1 MARRGATAESATSPL
16 EAALARVGDR
26 WSLLLVDAL
35 LDGPRRFGDLLD
47 AFEGLAPN
55 VLSKRLKTLEAAGLV
70 VALPYSERP
79 VRHEYRLT
87 PAGHELAG
95 ALRLLAQ
102 WGADRAT
109 GGDHTPLHHRACGT
123 AVEAHWYCPTCH
135 VAVEDPETDDLR
147 YA

>member
-1 MARRGATAESATSPL
+1 MATSATMTTVSSPL
-16 EAALARVGDR
+16 EEALARVGDR

-35 LDGPRRFGDLLD
+35 LDGARRFGDLLD
-47 AFEGLAPN
+47 AFVGLAPN
-55 VLSKRLKTLEAAGLV
+55 VLSKRLKSLEAAGLV
-70 VALPYSERP
+70 VAVPYRDRP

-102 WGADRAT
+102 WGAERSEA
-109 GGDHTPLHHRACGT
+109 GDHTPLHHRACGT

-135 VAVEDPETDDLR
+135 VVVDDPDTDDLR